1 MPGREFSRA
10 IRSDF
15 EARVELRLVHPAR
28 AAVAPRPARD
38 WSSSRR
44 FRPSLP
50 EEEFMDG
57 KRLGGG
63 EGSGKMD
70 FGRKAAAKIF
80 FLLTCKPVR
89 TRAIRYLQSVKTVN
103 SRLNVEKD

>member
-1 MPGREFSRA
+1 
-10 IRSDF
+10 
-15 EARVELRLVHPAR
+15 
-28 AAVAPRPARD
+28 
-38 WSSSRR
+38 
-44 FRPSLP
+44 
-50 EEEFMDG
+50 MDG

-89 TRAIRYLQSVKTVN
+89 TRAIKYLQSVKNVN